1 LLGCAYPDGGTIV
14 TLRVGV
20 IGTGIMGADHAKT
33 LDRFISGATVTR
45 LADLDLERAA
55 AVAAGI
61 PEAQTLNDPYALI
74 SDTAVDAVVIASHD
88 STHADFV
95 RACARAGK
103 PVLCEKP
110 LAVSSAES
118 AALLRDI
125 GPTGED
131 LLSVGFM
138 RRFDPGYTAMREA
151 IVQRRFGEPLL
162 VHSIGRGVA
171 SGVGATSESAVTNS
185 AIHDLDIVAWLL
197 NSPVVEVSWHAGRQ
211 TSTADGLVDPQLF
224 LLRTASGVLA
234 TVEMFL
240 NARYGYDIRAEVVCE
255 SGAVTLAEPIRTVAD
270 RDFARRGAYAA
281 DWRPRFAEAYR
292 LELQA
297 WADALNGRAPAGSP
311 MATGR
316 DALTANAVADAVIG
330 SYRTGGATR
339 AVVVPAV

>member
-1 LLGCAYPDGGTIV
+1 MTLGI
-14 TLRVGV
+14 GV
-20 IGTGIMGADHAKT
+20 IGTGIMGADHART
-33 LDRFISGATVTR
+33 LDRFISGAALSRVS
-45 LADLDLERAA
+45 DLDGERAA

-61 PEAQTLNDPYALI
+61 PGSRTVDDPYAMI
-74 SDTAVDAVVIASHD
+74 TDPAVDAVVIASHD

-95 RACARAGK
+95 RACVRAGK

-110 LAVSSAES
+110 LALSSQES
-118 AALLRDI
+118 AALLSDI
-125 GPTGED
+125 GRKGES

-138 RRFDPGYTAMREA
+138 RRFDPGYTALREA
-151 IVQRRFGEPLL
+151 IVQRRFGEPVLM
-162 VHSIGRGVA
+162 HSTGRGVA

-185 AIHDLDIVAWLL
+185 AIHDVDIVAWLL
-197 NSPVVEVSWHAGRQ
+197 DSPILEVSWHAGRQ
-211 TSTADGLVDPQLF
+211 TSTVDGLIDPQLF

-255 SGAVTLAEPIRTVAD
+255 TGAMTLAEPIRTVAD
-270 RDFARRGAYAA
+270 GNLSRSSGYAA

-297 WADALNGRAPAGSP
+297 WVDAVNGRETAGSP

-316 DALTANAVADAVIG
+316 DALTANAVADAVIR
-330 SYRTGGATR
+330 SAHTGGATTS
-339 AVVVPAV
+339 VVPLTV